1 MPDDMAVED
10 PEYLRPYYEARQRNA
25 RGVHA
30 LLWNSEETQR
40 VRFEAIAR
48 NCPLAGLDLLDVGCG
63 RADLLG
69 FLRERGIQPSR
80 YTGIEAVESSIRAA
94 RRRKYEGVRFIKADF
109 VKKPEILNIGADVVI
124 FSGSL
129 STLPE
134 DRFYETLE
142 RAWSSAVH
150 ALVFNFLCTPR
161 SPDDADWI
169 VLHHPATVAAFA
181 RSLAGD
187 VRIDNGYMDDDCTIV
202 MRKPTEE

>member
-1 MPDDMAVED
+1 MDGQD
-10 PEYLRPYYEARQRNA
+10 PEYLRPYYEARQRKI
-25 RGVHA
+25 RGVYA

-40 VRFEAIAR
+40 VRFEAIVR
-48 NCPLAGLDLLDVGCG
+48 NCPLAGLNVLDVGCG

-69 FLRERGIQPSR
+69 FLRERGIQPAR
-80 YTGIEAVESSIRAA
+80 YTGIEAVTSSIRAA
-94 RRRKYEGVRFIKADF
+94 RRRKYEGLHLIHADF
-109 VKKPEILNIGADVVI
+109 VKKPKVLNIGADVVI

-129 STLPE
+129 STLS
-134 DRFYETLE
+134 DDQFYETLE
-142 RAWSSAVH
+142 RAWRSAVR

-161 SPDDADWI
+161 SPGDEDWI
-169 VLHHPATVAAFA
+169 VLHDPATVAAFA

>member
-1 MPDDMAVED
+1 MAVED
-10 PEYLRPYYEARQRNA
+10 PEYLRPYYEARQRKV
-25 RGVHA
+25 RGVCA
-30 LLWNSEETQR
+30 LLWNSEETQQA
-40 VRFEAIAR
+40 RFEAIVR
-48 NCPLAGLDLLDVGCG
+48 NCPLAGLSILDVGCG

-69 FLRERGIQPSR
+69 FLHQRRIVPSR
-80 YTGIEAVESSIRAA
+80 YTGIEAVVSSIRAA
-94 RRRKYEGVRFIKADF
+94 RRRRYEGLHLIKADF
-109 VKKPEILNIGADVVI
+109 VKRPETLNIGADVVI

-134 DRFYETLE
+134 DQFYETLE
-142 RAWSSAVH
+142 LAWSSAVR

-169 VLHHPATVAAFA
+169 VLHDPATVAAFA

-202 MRKPTEE
+202 MRKPTRRS